1 MKSQLLQVERLEVRA
16 TPTVFGV
23 PWPDASHLTIS
34 FAPDGTSVNGQASQL
49 FQLLNT
55 VEPASAWQDAI
66 LRAFQT
72 WAASANINI
81 AVVPDGGQPMGT
93 GGAIEG
99 DPRFGDIRISA
110 VPLSP
115 DVVAQAMPFNLT
127 AGTWSGDVQL
137 NSNYLFGNG
146 VGGGQYDLFTVLLHE
161 AGHVFGL
168 PHSDDPAS
176 PMYED
181 FTTVHSS
188 LTAPDM
194 AALQALYGARLPDSY
209 DAKSP
214 NDSASSATKITPA
227 NQAILADVTTLSDV
241 DWFQFKTSGI
251 SSSLTIRL
259 QTSGLSLLMPRLSIF
274 DANLNPI
281 GSVAAIDHQGN
292 DLVFQLNGVAPGAT
306 FYAQVASG
314 TSDVFGIGSYQLFVG
329 TGTSATGNP
338 GGSAFWQGAVNDNN
352 TNNTLATALV
362 LNPKIYQTD
371 ARFDYTY
378 KGIISDAGDVD
389 VYRVK
394 APRSTTGAGTVMT
407 VVVWTEQQPAGWSP
421 AVTVYDVFG
430 NPVAAQVLTNEN
442 GTIAIQ
448 IANAAANA
456 NYYVAVNAA
465 TSVPAASYGE
475 YFLGID
481 FGSQATPLQTFAAN
495 TLSAGLADVA
505 TLQLSQST
513 LFHFVLTASAQNSI
527 TGGAVQLTI
536 TDQFGNNVATVTAAA
551 GSSQSITLLLAPGQ
565 YNFAIS
571 AVGPASGLSYT
582 LLGLTESDGIGPQA
596 VDTTTSTLPS
606 GSGTSTSSGYIWYNG
621 TYTFLGVL

>member
-1 MKSQLLQVERLEVRA
+1 
-16 TPTVFGV
+16 
-23 PWPDASHLTIS
+23 
-34 FAPDGTSVNGQASQL
+34 
-49 FQLLNT
+49 
-55 VEPASAWQDAI
+55 
-66 LRAFQT
+66 
-72 WAASANINI
+72 
-81 AVVPDGGQPMGT
+81 
-93 GGAIEG
+93 
-99 DPRFGDIRISA
+99 
-110 VPLSP
+110 
-115 DVVAQAMPFNLT
+115 
-127 AGTWSGDVQL
+127 
-137 NSNYLFGNG
+137 
-146 VGGGQYDLFTVLLHE
+146 
-161 AGHVFGL
+161 
-168 PHSDDPAS
+168 
-176 PMYED
+176 
-181 FTTVHSS
+181 
-188 LTAPDM
+188 
-194 AALQALYGARLPDSY
+194 
-209 DAKSP
+209 
-214 NDSASSATKITPA
+214 
-227 NQAILADVTTLSDV
+227 
-241 DWFQFKTSGI
+241 
-251 SSSLTIRL
+251 
-259 QTSGLSLLMPRLSIF
+259 
-274 DANLNPI
+274 
-281 GSVAAIDHQGN
+281 
-292 DLVFQLNGVAPGAT
+292 
-306 FYAQVASG
+306 
-314 TSDVFGIGSYQLFVG
+314 
-329 TGTSATGNP
+329 
-338 GGSAFWQGAVNDNN
+338 
-352 TNNTLATALV
+352 
-362 LNPKIYQTD
+362 
-371 ARFDYTY
+371 
-378 KGIISDAGDVD
+378 
-389 VYRVK
+389 
-394 APRSTTGAGTVMT
+394 VMT
-407 VVVWTEQQPAGWSP
+407 VAVWTEQQPAGWSP

-536 TDQFGNNVATVTAAA
+536 TDQFGNNVATVTAAS